1 MKLQWL
7 GTSGFRVQVGD
18 RVFLIDPYLS
28 RNAQAR
34 PVQAMHPAEIAGAG
48 QIFITHGHFDHLHD
62 VPAVMALSS
71 ATVYC
76 SEVATGTLL
85 REGVDGNRV
94 HAVTADGFTA
104 DFGAYRAEA
113 IFSCHVKFDVPL
125 VARALWRIG
134 HRYRRLS
141 RMSNGYPVGQ
151 VMSWRFTI
159 DGYTMHHF
167 GSAGSPPEELQ
178 RLANH
183 PPDLL
188 LVPLQGHSHICD
200 IALKYVRAMKPRM
213 VIPHHQDDFYPPIS
227 TAVDVSPFLKKVREN
242 CPGTEVRILAINET
256 ITL

>member
-7 GTSGFRVQVGD
+7 GTAGFKVAVGD
-18 RVFLIDPYLS
+18 RVFLIDPYLT

-34 PVQAMHPAEIAGAG
+34 PVQSMQPAETAGAG

-62 VPAVMALSS
+62 VPAIMASGSS
-71 ATVYC
+71 TVYC
-76 SEVATGTLL
+76 SETAAATLL
-85 REGVDGNRV
+85 REGTDSARIN
-94 HAVTADGFTA
+94 AVNSDGFA
-104 DFGAYRAEA
+104 SDFGAYRAEA
-113 IFSCHVKFDVPL
+113 FFSRHVKFDIPL

-141 RMSNGYPVGQ
+141 RMNNGYPVGQ

-159 DGYTMHHF
+159 DGFTVHHF
-167 GSAGSPPEELQ
+167 GSAGSPPGELQ
-178 RLANH
+178 RMAVR

-200 IALKYVRAMKPRM
+200 IAFEYVRAVKPRM
-213 VIPHHQDDFYPPIS
+213 VIPHHQDNFYPPIS
-227 TAVDVSPFLKKVREN
+227 TAVDVSPFVRKVREN
-242 CPGTEVRILAINET
+242 CPGTEVRLMAMNEI